1 MLSDCGLLIGN
12 LTYCNP
18 NVYHEIGFLM
28 GKAKAEGADF
38 ANMLL
43 FLDESVANAK
53 DKSVGFN
60 LHSLNQIRFTAPE
73 REFAPA
79 LKENFEKFFK
89 LG

>member
-1 MLSDCGLLIGN
+1 
-12 LTYCNP
+12 
-18 NVYHEIGFLM
+18 M